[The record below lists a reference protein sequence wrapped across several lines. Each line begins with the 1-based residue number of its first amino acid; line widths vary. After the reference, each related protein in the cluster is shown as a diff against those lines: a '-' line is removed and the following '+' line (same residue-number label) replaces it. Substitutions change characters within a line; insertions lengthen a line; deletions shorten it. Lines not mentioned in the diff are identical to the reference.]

1 MSTVLRTEK
10 VCKSFGEQQV
20 LHEVDL
26 EIYKGD
32 FVSIVGSSG
41 SGKSTL
47 LTILGGID
55 RPTSGKVYLG
65 DECISS
71 AGEKQLAVL
80 RRTKIGFVFQFFN
93 LAPYLTAEENVLLPI
108 MLSGRVTAEQR
119 KKAADLMEYLGIAD
133 CAKKLPG
140 KMSGGEQQRVAIARG
155 LVFDPEVILLDEPT
169 GNLDSKSSLEI
180 MRLLKRINSEMSATI
195 VQVTHSEFNAAF
207 GNRIIAIKD
216 GKINALEVSDLGTD
230 SCFSTGK
237 GVAAVADPEPERT
250 EENTA
255 ENTSENAVEN
265 IVENVMG
272 NVTESHENDTENTD

>member
-255 ENTSENAVEN
+255 ENTVEN
-265 IVENVMG
+265 IVENIMV

>member
-237 GVAAVADPEPERT
+237 GVAAVADPAPERT
-250 EENTA
+250 AENTA
-255 ENTSENAVEN
+255 ENTVEN
-265 IVENVMG
+265 IVENVMV
-272 NVTESHENDTENTD
+272 NVAENHENDTENMN

>member
-250 EENTA
+250 AENTA
-255 ENTSENAVEN
+255 ENAVEN
-265 IVENVMG
+265 IVENVMV
-272 NVTESHENDTENTD
+272 NVAESHENDTENTD

>member
-93 LAPYLTAEENVLLPI
+93 LAPYLTAEENILLPI

-250 EENTA
+250 EENTVG
-255 ENTSENAVEN
+255 NTVEN
-265 IVENVMG
+265 IMV

>member
-119 KKAADLMEYLGIAD
+119 KKAVDLMEYLGIAD

-140 KMSGGEQQRVAIARG
+140 KMSGGVQQRVAIARG

-250 EENTA
+250 A
-255 ENTSENAVEN
+255 ENTVEN
-265 IVENVMG
+265 IVENVMV
-272 NVTESHENDTENTD
+272 NVAESHENDTENTD

>member
-119 KKAADLMEYLGIAD
+119 KKAVDLMEYLGIAD

-250 EENTA
+250 A
-255 ENTSENAVEN
+255 ENTVEN

-272 NVTESHENDTENTD
+272 NVTDSHENDTENTD

>member
-230 SCFSTGK
+230 FCFSTGK

-250 EENTA
+250 AENTA
-255 ENTSENAVEN
+255 ENT
-265 IVENVMG
+265 VENVMV
-272 NVTESHENDTENTD
+272 NVAESHENDTENTD

>member
-250 EENTA
+250 EENTVGNTV
-255 ENTSENAVEN
+255 ENT
-265 IVENVMG
+265 MG

>member
-1 MSTVLRTEK
+1 MTAVLRTEK

-26 EIYKGD
+26 QIDKGD

-55 RPTSGKVYLG
+55 RPTSGKVFLG
-65 DECISS
+65 EEEIAS
-71 AGEKQLAVL
+71 ASEKRLAVL

-108 MLSGRVTAEQR
+108 MLSGRVTAEHR

-133 CAKKLPG
+133 CAKKMPG

-155 LVFDPEVILLDEPT
+155 LIFDPEVILLDEPT

-180 MRLLKRINSEMSATI
+180 MKLLKRINEEMSATI
-195 VQVTHSEFNAAF
+195 VQVTHSEYNAGF

-216 GKINALEVSDLGTD
+216 GAVKE
-230 SCFSTGK
+230 
-237 GVAAVADPEPERT
+237 AAVSERNGNRQSADAQIPE
-250 EENTA
+250 
-255 ENTSENAVEN
+255 
-265 IVENVMG
+265 G
-272 NVTESHENDTENTD
+272 K

>member
-1 MSTVLRTEK
+1 MSTILRTEK

-250 EENTA
+250 A
-255 ENTSENAVEN
+255 ENTVEN
-265 IVENVMG
+265 IVENVMV
-272 NVTESHENDTENTD
+272 NVAESHENDTENTD

>member
-237 GVAAVADPEPERT
+237 GVAAVADPEPECT
-250 EENTA
+250 EENTVG
-255 ENTSENAVEN
+255 NTVEN
-265 IVENVMG
+265 IMV